1 MPIEFRCTSC
11 NKLLRV
17 REEAAGRQAKCPE
30 CETVLQVPE
39 ASAPSTAPAE
49 PPPLSTPPP
58 PAAAPP
64 PAAESEN
71 PYQSPLAEEM
81 QPPQDFAV
89 ASGEV
94 TPTIIDTGDV
104 FSHAW
109 RIFKSQMG
117 MVIAVVAIVGG
128 INFGGSMV
136 VNFVQQ
142 FAGTEAWVVANI
154 AKMAVDLFF
163 GIGQALVLLG
173 IARGQGADFSRLIAG
188 GRYFFPVL
196 GAWILVSIICIL
208 GLIALIIPGIILGLM
223 LSQAQ
228 LLILDGK
235 AGAIES
241 LSLSRTVTDGNKWT
255 IFVIGCASTGVV
267 FLGLL
272 ACGVGVIIA
281 APYVMLIYVVTYLK
295 ITGQPV
301 AEV

>member
-30 CETVLQVPE
+30 CETILQVPN
-39 ASAPSTAPAE
+39 ATPDSAPAE
-49 PPPLSTPPP
+49 PPPPP

-64 PAAESEN
+64 PAGESEN

-94 TPTIIDTGDV
+94 APTIIDTGDV

-117 MVIAVVAIVGG
+117 MVIAVVAIVYG
-128 INFGGSMV
+128 INIGGSIL
-136 VNFVQQ
+136 VNVVQQ
-142 FAGTEAWVVANI
+142 FAGTEAMVVANI
-154 AKMAVDLFF
+154 AKIAVDLFF

-173 IARGQGADFSRLIAG
+173 IARGQSADFSRLVGG
-188 GRYFFPVL
+188 GRYFLPVL
-196 GAWILVSIICIL
+196 GASILF
-208 GLIALIIPGIILGLM
+208 GLICFLGVLALIIPGIILALM
-223 LSQAQ
+223 LSQYYF
-228 LLILDGK
+228 LIIDGK
-235 AGAIES
+235 AGSIES
-241 LSLSRTVTDGNKWT
+241 LSLSRTVTQGNKWT
-255 IFVIGCASTGVV
+255 IFVIGCASMGVM
-267 FLGLL
+267 FLGAL
-272 ACGVGVIIA
+272 ACGVGIIIA